1 MASGSRREEILRAAA
16 KMFATSGVRTSLKD
30 VATECG
36 MLPGSLYFH
45 FDSKD
50 ALIIELIERYQE
62 DLDQV
67 AKEAL
72 QAPQRADP
80 SQVLDRVVG
89 LGKAIAACAERHF
102 AALLLTLYDPPAGA
116 SDELRRVV
124 RATPNAIN
132 TAMLHVLRSGGDDG
146 AFRAGVDLRLLADRL
161 CESMLRHGLTSP
173 YLGSDAEHLVEL
185 RCQIL
190 LLGLAPQPVSTRSLD
205 RSDALRAVKAV
216 VASWSR
222 DVDADERVTHLREVA
237 RAEFGRH
244 GYEATTLRSIAMT
257 AGLSTSTVYRFFPAK
272 DQLLASIMDS
282 YAQKRQSAWNAV
294 LASKSTEVEKLD
306 ALAWLYIVLLERFG
320 HEFRIQLGTVRHAPR
335 SILGTVPTS
344 NYADIEALLRSGAEA
359 GEITIPGDDARACAR
374 CVHEALWTPEDIVRV
389 EGSRAAH
396 GLARATLLSGALAGV
411 EPNIR
416 LG

>member
-1 MASGSRREEILRAAA
+1 MVAGSRREEILQAAA

-30 VATECG
+30 VAAECG

-45 FDSKD
+45 FESKE
-50 ALIIELIERYQE
+50 ALIIELIGRYQE

-72 QAPQRADP
+72 QEPSGADP
-80 SQVLDRVVG
+80 SLMFERVVG
-89 LGKAIAACAERHF
+89 LGEAIAACAARHF

-116 SDELRRVV
+116 SHELRRVV
-124 RATPNAIN
+124 RSTPTAIN
-132 TAMLHVLRSGGDDG
+132 TAMLQLLRSGAEHG

-185 RCQIL
+185 RCEIL
-190 LLGLAPQPVSTRSLD
+190 LRGVASQPASTRSLD
-205 RSDALRAVKAV
+205 RSEALRAVKAV

-222 DVDADERVTHLREVA
+222 DVDVDERVTHLREVA

-272 DQLLASIMDS
+272 EQLLASIMDT
-282 YAQKRQSAWNAV
+282 YAQKRQAAWDAV
-294 LASKSTEVEKLD
+294 LASRSTAVEKLD

-320 HEFRIQLGTVRHAPR
+320 NEFRIHLGMVRQTPR
-335 SILGTVPTS
+335 SILGVVPTS
-344 NYADIEALLRSGAEA
+344 NYADVEALLRSGSGA
-359 GEITIPGDDARACAR
+359 GEIRVPGADARAYAR

-396 GLARATLLSGALAGV
+396 ALARATLLSGAL
-411 EPNIR
+411 EPNVR
-416 LG
+416 LH

>member
-1 MASGSRREEILRAAA
+1 
-16 KMFATSGVRTSLKD
+16 MFATSGVRTSLKD
-30 VATECG
+30 VAAECG

-45 FDSKD
+45 FESKE
-50 ALIIELIERYQE
+50 ALIIELIGRYQA

-67 AKEAL
+67 AKVTL

-80 SQVLDRVVG
+80 SQVLERVVG
-89 LGKAIAACAERHF
+89 LGEAIAACAARHF
-102 AALLLTLYDPPAGA
+102 AALLLTLYEPPAGA

-124 RATPNAIN
+124 RSTPTAIN
-132 TAMLHVLRSGGDDG
+132 TAMLHVLRSGGDHG

-190 LLGLAPQPVSTRSLD
+190 LWGVASQPVSTRSLD

-216 VASWSR
+216 AASWSR
-222 DVDADERVTHLREVA
+222 DVEVDVDKRMSHLREVA

-244 GYEATTLRSIAMT
+244 GYEATTLRSIATT
-257 AGLSTSTVYRFFPAK
+257 AGLSTSTVYGFFPAK
-272 DQLLASIMDS
+272 EQLLASIMDS

-294 LASKSTEVEKLD
+294 LASKSTAVEKLD

-320 HEFRIQLGTVRHAPR
+320 SELRIQLGTVRHTPR
-335 SILGTVPTS
+335 SILGAVPTS
-344 NYADIEALLRSGAEA
+344 NYADVEALLQSGFEA
-359 GEITIPGDDARACAR
+359 GEIRVRGTDARAYAR
-374 CVHEALWTPEDIVRV
+374 CVHEALWTPEDIVRI
-389 EGSRAAH
+389 EGSRTAQA
-396 GLARATLLSGALAGV
+396 LARATLLSGALV
-411 EPNIR
+411 RRDER
-416 LG
+416 

>member
-1 MASGSRREEILRAAA
+1 MASGSRREEILQSAA

-45 FDSKD
+45 FESKE
-50 ALIIELIERYQE
+50 ALVIELIGRYQE

-72 QAPQRADP
+72 QEPRPADP
-80 SQVLDRVVG
+80 SHVLERVVD
-89 LGKAIAACAERHF
+89 LGKAIAECAGRHF

-116 SDELRRVV
+116 SDDLRRVV
-124 RATPNAIN
+124 RSTPTAIN
-132 TAMLHVLRSGGDDG
+132 TAMLHVLRSGADGG
-146 AFRAGVDLRLLADRL
+146 AFRPGIDLRLLADRL

-190 LLGLAPQPVSTRSLD
+190 LRGLASQPVSIRSLD

-222 DVDADERVTHLREVA
+222 DVDVDERVTHLREVA

-272 DQLLASIMDS
+272 EQLLASIMDS
-282 YAQKRQSAWNAV
+282 YAQKRQAAWDAV
-294 LASKSTEVEKLD
+294 LESRSTAVEKLD

-320 HEFRIQLGTVRHAPR
+320 NEFRIQLGTVRHAPQ

-344 NYADIEALLRSGAEA
+344 NYADVEALLRSGADA
-359 GEITIPGDDARACAR
+359 GEITIRGGDAHAYAR

-396 GLARATLLSGALAGV
+396 ALARATLLSGALAGRD
-411 EPNIR
+411 EP
-416 LG
+416 